1 MTRAHD
7 AQAADDRQRV
17 MSPGMNPKAATRMA
31 DFFRRIASLCRKE
44 LLAILKD
51 PANRAILVVPS
62 LVESFLF
69 GYAATYDLTHVPYAL
84 LDQSRG
90 AASAELVARLDGTGV
105 FHRVATLRTPSD
117 IGKIIDRQEA
127 LMVIQ
132 IGPRFEQQLNAG
144 ETAPVQLIL
153 DARNSNTA
161 GSAAIYVG
169 SVVESYNLTA
179 RGRAPP
185 LTVEWR
191 AWYNPNLETRWNLLP
206 ALVASLSM
214 IQTLMLAALS
224 VARERENGT
233 FDQLLVTPFS
243 PTEIMIG
250 KAIPTIMI
258 GLLQSTIVLLVA
270 LLWFK
275 IPMAGSLVT
284 LYAGLGFFT
293 IASVGLGL
301 SISALSANMQ
311 QAMLYTFM
319 LIMPL
324 ILLSGLATPVRNMP
338 QFLQVATLIN
348 PLRFAIDLVQ
358 RVYLE
363 GVGMLTVIH
372 DLIPLVIIS
381 AVTLP
386 LAAWLFRHRL
396 L

>member
-1 MTRAHD
+1 
-7 AQAADDRQRV
+7 
-17 MSPGMNPKAATRMA
+17 MSPGMNPKAAPRMA

-117 IGKIIDRQEA
+117 IGRIIDRQEA

-161 GSAAIYVG
+161 GSAAIYAG

-179 RGRAPP
+179 LGRAPP

-250 KAIPTIMI
+250 KALPTIMI

-270 LLWFK
+270 LLWFR

>member
-1 MTRAHD
+1 MLDFVR
-7 AQAADDRQRV
+7 RV
-17 MSPGMNPKAATRMA
+17 
-31 DFFRRIASLCRKE
+31 ISLWRKE

-51 PANRAILVVPS
+51 PANRVILIFPS
-62 LVESFLF
+62 LIESFLF
-69 GYAATYDLTHVPYAL
+69 GYAATYDLANVPYAV

-90 AASAELVARLDGTGV
+90 AASTELIARLDGTGV
-105 FHRVATLRTPSD
+105 FHRVATLQTQAD
-117 IGKIIDRQEA
+117 IAQVIDSQQA
-127 LMVIQ
+127 LIVIHFE
-132 IGPRFEQQLNAG
+132 PRFEKQLNAG
-144 ETAPVQLIL
+144 ESAPVQLIL

-161 GSAAIYVG
+161 GSAAGYVG
-169 SVVESYNLTA
+169 AIIESYNTVQ
-179 RGRAPP
+179 RGGAGPP
-185 LTVEWR
+185 LTVESR

-206 ALVASLSM
+206 SLIASLSM
-214 IQTLMLAALS
+214 IQTLMLSALS

-243 PTEIMIG
+243 PMEILIG

-270 LLWFK
+270 LLWFR
-275 IPMAGSLVT
+275 IPLAGSLVT
-284 LYAGLGFFT
+284 LYSGLGLFT
-293 IASVGLGL
+293 LASVGLGL
-301 SISALSANMQ
+301 SISAVSANMQ

-338 QFLQVATLIN
+338 QFLQIATLVN

-363 GVGMLTVIH
+363 GVGLLMVIH

-381 AVTLP
+381 AITLP
-386 LAAWLFRHRL
+386 LAAWLFRNRL

>member
-1 MTRAHD
+1 ML
-7 AQAADDRQRV
+7 
-17 MSPGMNPKAATRMA
+17 
-31 DFFRRIASLCRKE
+31 DFLRRIASLCRKE

-51 PANRAILVVPS
+51 PANRVILIVPS
-62 LVESFLF
+62 LIESFLF
-69 GYAATYDLTHVPYAL
+69 GYAATYDLTNVPYAL

-90 AASAELVARLDGTGV
+90 AHATGLVARLDGSGV
-105 FHRVATLRTPSD
+105 FHRVADLRTQKD
-117 IGKIIDRQEA
+117 IADVIDSGDA
-127 LMVIQ
+127 LVVVQ
-132 IGPRFEQQLNAG
+132 IGQRFEQQLNMG

-161 GSAAIYVG
+161 GSAAAYIGMIIASYNEELPTGAGPPVAQ
-169 SVVESYNLTA
+169 VTVES
-179 RGRAPP
+179 
-185 LTVEWR
+185 R
-191 AWYNPNLETRWNLLP
+191 AWYNPNLETRWYLLP
-206 ALVASLSM
+206 GLIASLSM
-214 IQTLMLAALS
+214 IQTLMLSALS

-243 PTEIMIG
+243 PMEVMIG
-250 KAIPTIMI
+250 KAIPSIMI
-258 GLLQSTIVLLVA
+258 GLTQSTIVMMVA
-270 LLWFK
+270 LFWFK

-284 LYAGLGFFT
+284 LYTGLTLFT
-293 IASVGLGL
+293 VASVGLGL
-301 SISALSANMQ
+301 SISAVSANMQ

-338 QFLQVATLIN
+338 EFLQIATLVN

-363 GVGMLTVIH
+363 GVGLLTVIH
-372 DLIPLVIIS
+372 DLIPLLVIS
-381 AVTLP
+381 AITLP